1 MIDLGNICLRLGL
14 GPPHDQAGGDFI
26 KDRTQNDSC
35 SATWY

>member
-14 GPPHDQAGGDFI
+14 GPPDDQAAGVMHQ
-26 KDRTQNDSC
+26 TQNDSS